1 MDVIGISGSD
11 RSLVLQI
18 VAGILH
24 LGNIAFREAGN
35 YAAVENDECMYPN
48 PRDLTSDP
56 WHPALR
62 GYAVAG
68 LVIF

>member
-1 MDVIGISGSD
+1 MDVIGISGMD
-11 RSLVLQI
+11 RTLVLQI

-48 PRDLTSDP
+48 PCDLTSEP
-56 WHPALR
+56 
-62 GYAVAG
+62 
-68 LVIF
+68 